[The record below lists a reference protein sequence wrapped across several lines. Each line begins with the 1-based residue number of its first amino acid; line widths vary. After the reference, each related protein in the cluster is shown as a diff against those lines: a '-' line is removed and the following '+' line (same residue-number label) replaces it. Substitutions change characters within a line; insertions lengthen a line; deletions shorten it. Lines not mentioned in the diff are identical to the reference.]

1 MTDVARVTGSGL
13 SGTEWTM
20 RSLEVVD
27 DPKRQLDRLV
37 PLLHELVAWDL
48 VRRTDDG
55 DFVLR
60 DDVQERL
67 AVLSS
72 ERPNRAAQVY
82 IGRKCERCERVA
94 LTRMVDGTRICST
107 CSLVTLTASDTAPDA
122 TPASLKGTRGFFHWH
137 RRAS

>member
-1 MTDVARVTGSGL
+1 MTDVARGTGSGL
-13 SGTEWTM
+13 PGSGWNM

-27 DPKRQLDRLV
+27 DPRRRLERLV

-48 VRRTDDG
+48 VRRAEDG
-55 DFVLR
+55 SFVLR

-72 ERPNRAAQVY
+72 ERPVRAAEVY
-82 IGRKCERCERVA
+82 IGRKCERCERVV
-94 LTRMVDGTRICST
+94 LTRMVDGSRICSS
-107 CSLVTLTASDTAPDA
+107 CHRASLASEDAAPDNA
-122 TPASLKGTRGFFHWH
+122 PVAMKGSRGFFHWH

>member
-13 SGTEWTM
+13 SGTGWTM

-55 DFVLR
+55 SFVLR

-72 ERPNRAAQVY
+72 ERPNRSAQVY

-94 LTRMVDGTRICST
+94 LTRMVDGTRVCST
-107 CSLVTLTASDTAPDA
+107 CSLASLVASDAIPDA
-122 TPASLKGTRGFFHWH
+122 APASLKGTRGFFHWH

>member
-13 SGTEWTM
+13 SGAGWTM

-48 VRRTDDG
+48 VRRADDG
-55 DFVLR
+55 SFVLR

-67 AVLSS
+67 AILSS
-72 ERPNRAAQVY
+72 ERPNRSAQVY
-82 IGRKCERCERVA
+82 IGRKCERCERVT

-107 CSLVTLTASDTAPDA
+107 CSLASLAGADAVPDTA
-122 TPASLKGTRGFFHWH
+122 PASLKGTRGFFHWH

>member
-1 MTDVARVTGSGL
+1 MTDIARVTGSGL

-27 DPKRQLDRLV
+27 DPKRRLDQLV
-37 PLLHELVAWDL
+37 PLLHELVTWDL

-55 DFVLR
+55 GFVLR

-67 AVLSS
+67 AILSS
-72 ERPNRAAQVY
+72 DRPVRSAQVY
-82 IGRKCERCERVA
+82 IGRKCERCSRVT
-94 LTRMVDGTRICST
+94 LTRMVDGSRVCASCSR
-107 CSLVTLTASDTAPDA
+107 TALGEPVPDGAPA
-122 TPASLKGTRGFFHWH
+122 TLKGGRGFFGRH

>member
-72 ERPNRAAQVY
+72 DRPNRAAQVY
-82 IGRKCERCERVA
+82 VGRKCERCERVA

-107 CSLVTLTASDTAPDA
+107 CSLVARTASDVAPDV
-122 TPASLKGTRGFFHWH
+122 PPVSLKGTRGFFHRH
-137 RRAS
+137 RPAS